1 MTSCVL
7 CTVEITVQFSEGQY
21 VATESS
27 RVMMVGVMIT
37 GGSSSSV
44 VMATVQPSQLSPVSA
59 TGNSL
64 LTYECK

>member
-1 MTSCVL
+1 MTSYVL